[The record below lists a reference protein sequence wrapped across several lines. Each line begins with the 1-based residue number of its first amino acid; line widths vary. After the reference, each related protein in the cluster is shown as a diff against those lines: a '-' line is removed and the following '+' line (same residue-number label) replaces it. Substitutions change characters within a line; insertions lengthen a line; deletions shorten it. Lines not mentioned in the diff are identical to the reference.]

1 MKRGQVVLFTGLSG
15 SGKSTLSRILKDAY
29 EMSGRRVTLLDGD
42 ILRKHL
48 SPELGFSRADRML
61 NLQRAAFVAAEVAR
75 HGGVCVCAM
84 IAPYTE
90 ARERMRSMVREAAGD
105 FFEIYLSTSLIVC
118 EQRDPKALYRRARS
132 GELGQFT
139 GVSDPYEVPAMPDL
153 IINTENMLP
162 SVSIQEIRRFLEI
175 PDF

>member
-15 SGKSTLSRILKDAY
+15 SGKSTLAGLLKDTY
-29 EMSGRRVTLLDGD
+29 EMHGRRVTLLDGD
-42 ILRKHL
+42 ILRQHL

-75 HGGVCVCAM
+75 HGGVCICAM
-84 IAPYTE
+84 IAPYAE

-105 FFEIYLSTSLIVC
+105 FFEIYLSTSLSVC
-118 EQRDPKALYRRARS
+118 EQRDPKALYRRARA

-139 GVSDPYEVPAMPDL
+139 GVSDPYEVPSTSDL

-162 SVSIQEIRRFLEI
+162 SASIQEIGQFLKI
-175 PDF
+175 QNF